1 MADPNA
7 ALATQIRNIE
17 TRTGQSLTQLS
28 TLLADSGL
36 SKHGDKRKFLMEQLG
51 LGYGDANT
59 VVHLAAQAANPAAQ
73 DDSDPLAAL
82 YTGAKAGLRPIHEAL
97 LAHIDRFG
105 TYETAPKKTYVSLR
119 RSKQFA
125 MIGPATKTQVEVGLN
140 IRQLADDPRL
150 KAQPA
155 GGMCQYKLRL
165 ATIEEID
172 ADVVAWLRAAY
183 DAAA

>member
-1 MADPNA
+1 MADPDA

-17 TRTGQSLTQLS
+17 RKTGQSLAQLA
-28 TLLADSGL
+28 TLLAGSGL
-36 SKHGDKRKFLMEQLG
+36 EKHGEKRKFLIEQLG

-59 VVHLAAQAANPAAQ
+59 VVHLAAQAVAPAAA
-73 DDSDPLAAL
+73 DDDPLSTL
-82 YTGAKAGLRPIHEAL
+82 YTGAKAALRPIHEAL
-97 LAHIDRFG
+97 IAAIDRFG
-105 TYETAPKKTYVSLR
+105 GYDSAPKKTYVSLR

-140 IRQLADDPRL
+140 IKQLPADARL

-165 ATIEEID
+165 AGVDEID
-172 ADVVAWLRAAY
+172 AKVIGWLRAAY
-183 DAAA
+183 DAAG